1 MKRLVGIAIGRRMG
15 HRDTL
20 PPIAS
25 HDVPPTDSPLSR
37 ENVPC
42 GTFDY
47 PPSPYAKMGM
57 YPASKSGR
65 GGEPLDYPPQSDERL
80 GTDPSA
86 GLGQE
91 MTKEV
96 IVSEGKNIVLEVSGL
111 MVQAGGLETY
121 VSNLVGEKMS
131 NMEGMTDDEVEAI
144 AERVFEDKMP
154 SGYDDP
160 SDHYDMGNY
169 VTSDDVEEAVR
180 DALRDEDSLAHAD
193 DLKVTDENVADLTER
208 VIALEAVIAQLRAVF
223 APATPT
229 TGWQTQEV
237 AI

>member
-15 HRDTL
+15 HGDTL

-37 ENVPC
+37 LNVPR
-42 GTFDY
+42 GT
-47 PPSPYAKMGM
+47 
-57 YPASKSGR
+57 
-65 GGEPLDYPPQSDERL
+65 LDYPPYPDGRLGLDPANEDGKGGQALDKPPQPCERL
-80 GTDPSA
+80 GLDPSA

-121 VSNLVGEKMS
+121 IASLVSDKM
-131 NMEGMTDDEVEAI
+131 EDTQGMTDDEVEAI
-144 AERVFEDKMP
+144 AERVFEEKMP

-160 SDHYDMGNY
+160 TDHYDMGNY

-193 DLKVTDENVADLTER
+193 DLKETDAQVADLTER

-229 TGWQTQEV
+229 TGWQAQEV

>member
-1 MKRLVGIAIGRRMG
+1 
-15 HRDTL
+15 
-20 PPIAS
+20 
-25 HDVPPTDSPLSR
+25 
-37 ENVPC
+37 
-42 GTFDY
+42 
-47 PPSPYAKMGM
+47 M
-57 YPASKSGR
+57 YPASESGR

-91 MTKEV
+91 VTKEV
-96 IVSEGKNIVLEVSGL
+96 IVSEGKNIVLEVTGL
-111 MVQAGGLETY
+111 TVQAGGLETY
-121 VSNLVGEKMS
+121 IASVVSDKMGDMDAS
-131 NMEGMTDDEVEAI
+131 EMENI
-144 AERVFEDKMP
+144 AERVYEEKMP

-160 SDHYDMGNY
+160 NDHYDMSNY